1 MTKKDLSKLYSDEI
15 SLLTTLE
22 HAEYVRLNL
31 RKIKE
36 FRHNFN
42 LPVIGI
48 AGADGKTTTKGM
60 LSAILSKRGPVLET
74 PLDCSSASTV
84 SSTLLKLNESHKFA
98 LVELGIINPEQFKLA
113 VEIAAPNIGIITNV
127 GEAHLA
133 NLGDKFILADA
144 KVELIRQL
152 SSEGFA
158 VLNIDD
164 DLVSGME
171 SFSPTRRVIK
181 FGFNTSAHF
190 FASDIKYLGPEG
202 IEFTVNNYYKFNLP
216 VYSST
221 SISNALAAIAVA
233 RILNFDFE
241 EIVSALRENFQLEKG
256 RGDLISL
263 QDLFILNHTYN
274 ATINS
279 VTKACESLVQF
290 RKFSKKSILVL
301 GDIENLGPNVKDI
314 HLNLGF
320 YLSALPI
327 DTVITV
333 GDYAKLVGEG
343 IKKINHNDKRIHH
356 CINVEKLAATAF
368 GMLTPHTTI
377 LMIGGKSLNMDSSL
391 KNLTDLINQ
400 KF

>member
-1 MTKKDLSKLYSDEI
+1 VTKKDLSKLYSEEI
-15 SLLTTLE
+15 SLLTTPE
-22 HAEYVRLNL
+22 HAEYVHLNL

-36 FRHNFN
+36 FRHNFH

-60 LSAILSKRGPVLET
+60 LSAILSKRGRVLET
-74 PLDCSSASTV
+74 PLDCSSTSTV
-84 SSTLLKLNESHKFA
+84 SSTLLKLNNSYKFA
-98 LVELGIINPEQFKLA
+98 LVELGIINPQQFKLA
-113 VEIAAPNIGIITNV
+113 VEIAAPDIGIITNV

-152 SSEGFA
+152 STEGFA

-164 DLVSGME
+164 ELVSGME

-181 FGFNTSAHF
+181 FGFNSSAHF
-190 FASDIKYLGPEG
+190 SASDIKYLGPDG
-202 IEFTVNNYYKFNLP
+202 IEFKVNNYYKFNLP

-221 SISNALAAIAVA
+221 SVSNALAAISAA
-233 RILNFDFE
+233 RILNFEFE
-241 EIVSALRENFQLEKG
+241 EIIAALRDNFQLEKG

-279 VTKACESLVQF
+279 VTKACESLIQF
-290 RKFSKKSILVL
+290 RKFSRNSILVL
-301 GDIENLGPNVKDI
+301 GDIENLGADKKDI

-327 DTVITV
+327 DTVITI
-333 GDYAKLVGEG
+333 GDHAKLVGEG
-343 IKKINHNDKRIHH
+343 IKKINHNNKRIHH
-356 CINVEKLAATAF
+356 CLAVENIGKEVLN
-368 GMLTPHTTI
+368 MLTPHTTI
-377 LMIGGKSLNMDSSL
+377 LMIGGKSLKLSNAL
-391 KNLTDLINQ
+391 KKLITLIG
-400 KF
+400 K

>member
-1 MTKKDLSKLYSDEI
+1 VTKKDLSKLYSEEI
-15 SLLTTLE
+15 SLLTTPE
-22 HAEYVRLNL
+22 HAEYVHLNL

-36 FRHNFN
+36 FRRNFN

-60 LSAILSKRGPVLET
+60 LSAILSKRGKVLET
-74 PLDCSSASTV
+74 PLDCSSTSTV
-84 SSTLLKLNESHKFA
+84 SSTLLKLNNSYKFA
-98 LVELGIINPEQFKLA
+98 LVELGIINPQQFKLA
-113 VEIAAPNIGIITNV
+113 VEIAGPNIGIITNV

-152 SSEGFA
+152 STDGFA

-164 DLVSGME
+164 ELVSGME
-171 SFSPTRRVIK
+171 SYSPTQRVIK

-190 FASDIKYLGPEG
+190 SASDIKYLGPDG

-221 SISNALAAIAVA
+221 SVSNALAAISAA

-241 EIVSALRENFQLEKG
+241 EIISALRDNFQLEKG

-263 QDLFILNHTYN
+263 RDIFILNHTYN

-279 VTKACESLVQF
+279 VTKACESLIQF
-290 RKFSKKSILVL
+290 RKFSRNSILVL
-301 GDIENLGPNVKDI
+301 GDIENLGSDKKDI

-333 GDYAKLVGEG
+333 GDHAKLVGEG
-343 IKKINHNDKRIHH
+343 ILKINHNNKRIHH
-356 CINVEKLAATAF
+356 CTTVENIGETVLN
-368 GMLTPHTTI
+368 MLTPHTTI
-377 LMIGGKSLNMDSSL
+377 LMIGGKSLKLSNAL
-391 KNLTDLINQ
+391 KNLISLIG
-400 KF
+400 K

>member
-1 MTKKDLSKLYSDEI
+1 
-15 SLLTTLE
+15 
-22 HAEYVRLNL
+22 
-31 RKIKE
+31 
-36 FRHNFN
+36 
-42 LPVIGI
+42 
-48 AGADGKTTTKGM
+48 
-60 LSAILSKRGPVLET
+60 
-74 PLDCSSASTV
+74 
-84 SSTLLKLNESHKFA
+84 
-98 LVELGIINPEQFKLA
+98 
-113 VEIAAPNIGIITNV
+113 
-127 GEAHLA
+127 
-133 NLGDKFILADA
+133 
-144 KVELIRQL
+144 VELIRQL

-181 FGFNTSAHF
+181 FGFNNSAHF

-241 EIVSALRENFQLEKG
+241 EIVSALRENFRLEKG

-290 RKFSKKSILVL
+290 RKFSQKSILIL

-327 DTVITV
+327 DIVITV
-333 GDYAKLVGEG
+333 GEHAKLVGEG

-356 CINVEKLAATAF
+356 CTKVEKLANTTF
-368 GMLTPHTTI
+368 EMLTPHTTI
-377 LMIGGKSLNMDSSL
+377 LMIGGKSLNLDSAL
-391 KNLTDLINQ
+391 NTFTGLIN
-400 KF
+400 K

>member
-1 MTKKDLSKLYSDEI
+1 MTKKDLSKLYSEEI
-15 SLLTTLE
+15 SLLTTPE
-22 HAEYVRLNL
+22 HAEYVHLNL

-36 FRHNFN
+36 FRHNFH

-60 LSAILSKRGPVLET
+60 LSAILSKRGRVLET
-74 PLDCSSASTV
+74 PLDCSSTSTV
-84 SSTLLKLNESHKFA
+84 SSTLLKLNNSYKFA
-98 LVELGIINPEQFKLA
+98 LVELGIINPQQFKLA
-113 VEIAAPNIGIITNV
+113 VEIAGPNIGIITNV

-152 SSEGFA
+152 STEGFA

-164 DLVSGME
+164 ELVSGME
-171 SFSPTRRVIK
+171 SFSPTQRVIK
-181 FGFNTSAHF
+181 FGFNTAAHF
-190 FASDIKYLGPEG
+190 SASDIKYLGPDG

-221 SISNALAAIAVA
+221 SVSNALAAISAA

-241 EIVSALRENFQLEKG
+241 EIISALRDNFQLEKG

-263 QDLFILNHTYN
+263 RDIFILNHTYN

-279 VTKACESLVQF
+279 VTKACESLIQF
-290 RKFSKKSILVL
+290 RKFSRNSILVL
-301 GDIENLGPNVKDI
+301 GDIENLGSDKKDI

-333 GDYAKLVGEG
+333 GDHAKLVGEG
-343 IKKINHNDKRIHH
+343 ILKINHNNKRIHH
-356 CINVEKLAATAF
+356 CLAVENISETVLN
-368 GMLTPHTTI
+368 MLTPHTTI
-377 LMIGGKSLNMDSSL
+377 LMIGGKSLKLSNAL
-391 KNLTDLINQ
+391 KKLITSIG
-400 KF
+400 K